1 MKNPTVR
8 DRSNLP
14 ASSKKIEFVSPEEI
28 QLAILKEVKK
38 GFTLGEDEAV
48 SNAARSMG
56 FLRVTAQAKKRFQT
70 NIKQLLS
77 DQQIL
82 INDNLISINGD

>member
-1 MKNPTVR
+1 M
-8 DRSNLP
+8 P

-56 FLRVTAQAKKRFQT
+56 FLRVTAHAKKIFQT
-70 NIKQLLS
+70 NIEQLS
-77 DQQIL
+77 NDQQIL